1 MNAKLVIAA
10 LLSILVSGGA
20 SAYQTGE
27 FFVRFGAAHVA
38 PDDSSNG
45 IAIPALSVPS
55 ISGTEA
61 QVASD
66 TQLGLT
72 FNYMFSNAL
81 GIEVLASTPFSHKIT
96 ADLEAAG
103 ISGLGDVVAGETKH
117 LPPTVS
123 VVFYPLATNN
133 SSIQPYL
140 GLGINFTTFFQES
153 VDQELEDGTPVIA
166 SALGTDL
173 GVGTL
178 PMKLDLDDS
187 WGLAAQ
193 IGVDVALNEKWHLNA
208 SIRWIDIDTEAT
220 FSSDGADII
229 RVGDVSIDPY
239 VYQFNLGYKF

>member
-1 MNAKLVIAA
+1 MKSKSVISAVFF
-10 LLSILVSGGA
+10 ILFSGGA

-45 IAIPALSVPS
+45 IAIPALSVLS

-72 FNYMFSNAL
+72 FNYMFSNRL
-81 GIEVLASTPFSHKIT
+81 GIEVLASTPFSHTIT
-96 ADLEAAG
+96 ADLAAAG
-103 ISGLGDVVAGETKH
+103 ISGLGDVVAGEAKH
-117 LPPTVS
+117 LPPTLS
-123 VVFYPLATNN
+123 VIFYPLATND

-140 GLGINFTTFFQES
+140 GLGINFTVFLQER
-153 VDQELEDGTPVIA
+153 VDQSLEDGIPVIA

-173 GVGTL
+173 GVSTL

-193 IGVDVALNEKWHLNA
+193 IGIDVALNQKWHLNT

-220 FSSDGADII
+220 FSSAGTDII
-229 RVGDVSIDPY
+229 SVDDVAIDPY
-239 VYQFNLGYKF
+239 VYQINLGYKF